1 MTSADKIDEQSEPT
15 KVRDVTL
22 TPGIW
27 QRVHVRGE
35 EPGPTEVDSRM
46 VTEVFHANTGNISL
60 AVFDDGSVT
69 FDGPSEDYPADGWR
83 TRWVPFEESAYQEF
97 VQSGR

>member
-1 MTSADKIDEQSEPT
+1 MTSEKQPDKVKS
-15 KVRDVTL
+15 VTL
-22 TPGIW
+22 TPGVW
-27 QRVHVRGE
+27 QRVFVRGE
-35 EPGPTEVDSRM
+35 APSPTEVDSRM
-46 VTEVFHANTGNISL
+46 VTEVFHANTDTITL

-83 TRWVPFEESAYQEF
+83 TRWVPFEESAYQHY